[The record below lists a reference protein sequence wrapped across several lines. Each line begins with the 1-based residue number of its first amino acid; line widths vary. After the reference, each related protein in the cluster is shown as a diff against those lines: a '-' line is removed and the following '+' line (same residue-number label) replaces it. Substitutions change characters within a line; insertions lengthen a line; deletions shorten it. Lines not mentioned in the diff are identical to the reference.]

1 VISVLVINYSKRNLL
16 ESCLA
21 SIEQALSR
29 GRLDGEVL
37 VIDNGSDDGSS
48 EMVRDHYPYFELI
61 SLPHNEGFAPAVARG
76 TRAARGDWLVLVNN
90 DALVEPDCLRL
101 MLEAGTS
108 ADDVGIVTAQVRFAH
123 FPETINT
130 AGLEVDKLGIA
141 YDRLAGRPIADGA
154 GSGPVEVFGASAC
167 VAAYRVRMLREL
179 GGFDASFFA
188 FIEDA
193 DVSWRA
199 RMSGWR
205 CLYEPR
211 AVAYH
216 HGSAT
221 ARDGSGLKYQ
231 LVGRNRVRLIAKN
244 ATTEQL
250 IRWGWAMALYDLAY
264 VAFVAVTERTLAPA
278 RGRAQGLREW
288 RRFRRA
294 GDGVRRPVGLAGVGG
309 WRAAL
314 RMRRAYL
321 GGRAGTHTGQNRDQE
336 PHGRSC
342 RSDEARRVKPT
353 HPS

>member
-1 VISVLVINYSKRNLL
+1 V
-16 ESCLA
+16 
-21 SIEQALSR
+21 
-29 GRLDGEVL
+29 DGEVL
-37 VIDNGSDDGSS
+37 VVDNGSDDGSP
-48 EMVRDHYPYFELI
+48 EMVRDRYPEFELI
-61 SLPHNEGFAPAVARG
+61 SLSHNEGFAPAVARG
-76 TRAARGDWLVLVNN
+76 TRVARGDWLMLVNN
-90 DALVEPDCLRL
+90 DARVEPDCLRL
-101 MLEAGTS
+101 MWEAGTS
-108 ADDVGIVTAQVRFAH
+108 AHDVGIVTAQVRFAQS
-123 FPETINT
+123 PGTINT
-130 AGLEVDKLGIA
+130 AGLEIDKLGIA
-141 YDRLAGRPIADGA
+141 YDRLAGRPITDGA
-154 GSGPVEVFGASAC
+154 GSCPVEVFGASGC
-167 VAAYRVRMLREL
+167 VAAYRTRMLREL

-188 FIEDA
+188 FMEDA

-278 RGRAQGLREW
+278 RGRVQGLREW
-288 RRFRRA
+288 RRIRRT
-294 GDGVRRPVGLAGVGG
+294 GHGVRRPVELAGVGG

-314 RMRRAYL
+314 EMRRAYR
-321 GGRAGTHTGQNRDQE
+321 GGRTNGRYTSGPHQE
-336 PHGRSC
+336 PQTVGTADHMK
-342 RSDEARRVKPT
+342 RVR
-353 HPS
+353 

>member
-21 SIEQALSR
+21 RIEQALSR
-29 GRLDGEVL
+29 GRLEGEVL

-48 EMVRDHYPYFELI
+48 EMVRDRYPHFELI
-61 SLPHNEGFAPAVARG
+61 SLPQNEGFAPAVARG
-76 TRAARGDWLVLVNN
+76 THAARGDWLMLVNN
-90 DALVEPDCLRL
+90 DALIEPDCLRL
-101 MLEAGTS
+101 MLEAGAS

-123 FPETINT
+123 SPETINT
-130 AGLEVDKLGIA
+130 AGLEIDKLGIA
-141 YDRLAGRPIADGA
+141 YDRLAGRPIADG
-154 GSGPVEVFGASAC
+154 GSGRVEVFGASAC
-167 VAAYRVRMLREL
+167 VAAYRMRMLRKL

-188 FIEDA
+188 FMEDA

-221 ARDGSGLKYQ
+221 AKDGSELKYR

-244 ATTEQL
+244 ATTQQL

-294 GDGVRRPVGLAGVGG
+294 GDGARRPVRLVGVGG
-309 WRAAL
+309 WREAL
-314 RMRRAYL
+314 RMRQAYL
-321 GGRAGTHTGQNRDQE
+321 GGRAGE
-336 PHGRSC
+336 PYGSKRTRNHMA
-342 RSDEARRVKPT
+342 EVAKQTKP
-353 HPS
+353 SG